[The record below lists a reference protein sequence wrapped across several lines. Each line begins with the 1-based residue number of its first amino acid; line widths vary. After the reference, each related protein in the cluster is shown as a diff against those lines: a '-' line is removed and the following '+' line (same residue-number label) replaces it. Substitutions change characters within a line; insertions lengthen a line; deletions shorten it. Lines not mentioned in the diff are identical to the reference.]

1 MNNKVILE
9 NILTLTKSL
18 NTLYLN
24 GAIEASNKDVRKIM
38 EKGLEESLKMQE
50 EIYQMMVDD
59 GYYQVCNVKE
69 TEIEKLYSK
78 LTKDQA

>member
-24 GAIEASNKDVRKIM
+24 GTIEASNKEVRKMM
-38 EKGLEESLKMQE
+38 EKGLQDSLSMQE

-59 GYYQVCNVKE
+59 GYYQVCNVKS
-69 TEIEKLYSK
+69 TEIEKLYNK
-78 LTKDQA
+78 LTKDQE

>member
-24 GAIEASNKDVRKIM
+24 GTIEASNKEVRKMM
-38 EKGLEESLKMQE
+38 EKGLQDSLNMQE

-59 GYYQVCNVKE
+59 GYYQVCNVKS
-69 TEIEKLYSK
+69 TEIEKLYNK
-78 LTKDQA
+78 LTKDQE

>member
-1 MNNKVILE
+1 MSNKVILE

-18 NTLYLN
+18 GTLYLN
-24 GAIEASNKDVRKIM
+24 GTIEASNKDTRKLM
-38 EKGLEESLKMQE
+38 EKGLQETLCMQE

-59 GYYQVCNVKE
+59 GYYQVCNVKP

-78 LTKDQA
+78 LTKDQE

>member
-24 GAIEASNKDVRKIM
+24 GTIEASNKEVRKLM
-38 EKGLEESLKMQE
+38 EKGLQESLSMQE
-50 EIYQMMVDD
+50 EIYQMMVND
-59 GYYQVCNVKE
+59 GYYQVCNVNP
-69 TEIEKLYSK
+69 TEIEKLYTK
-78 LTKDQA
+78 LTKDQE